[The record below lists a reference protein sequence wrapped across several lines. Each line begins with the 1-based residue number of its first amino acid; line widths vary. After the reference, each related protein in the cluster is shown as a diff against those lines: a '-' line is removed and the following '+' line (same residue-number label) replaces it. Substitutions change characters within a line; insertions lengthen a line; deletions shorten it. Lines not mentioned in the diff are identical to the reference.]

1 MVRYRTI
8 LASLAYLLMLGGCAS
23 YPLMPTPNI
32 YTGESGYPEDQVPE
46 ALKSNRVDLLYVT
59 DRSPVAD
66 ENGDLVYGSER
77 SDSMAFGS
85 AMVEIG
91 DHISW
96 RKLVRASQS
105 RDRSE
110 TLEVT
115 VRSRTE
121 LGRFPATPHPFSV
134 QDGVLIEDQKVVDEH
149 NRVEAIFR
157 IELNRRL
164 AITNH
169 KEVFIY
175 VHGFDNSFDFAA
187 SAHAETWHFLGRR
200 GVPILYSWPAAHG
213 GLFGYFVDR
222 ESGEFTIYHLKQLL
236 RMLISFPEIERIN
249 IIAHSRGTDVTTTTL
264 RELVIEARAAHGS
277 AREHLRIS
285 NLILAA
291 PDLDFGIVRQRLIA
305 EKFGPA
311 FGQITIYTTQADE
324 ALSLSESL
332 MTGKRFG
339 RLKSSDLGATEQAIF
354 SQVTNVNII
363 DVKGVQSFLGHS
375 YFRSSP
381 AASSDLILVL
391 IDRERPGGPDRPLEQ
406 MMGNFW
412 RLPAD
417 YPGVAP

>member
-1 MVRYRTI
+1 MAMYRTI
-8 LASLAYLLMLGGCAS
+8 LTSIACLLMLGGCTS
-23 YPLMPTPNI
+23 YSLMPTPNI
-32 YTGESGYPEDQVPE
+32 YAAESGYPEDQVPE
-46 ALKSNRVDLLYVT
+46 ALRSNQVDLLYVT
-59 DRSPVAD
+59 DRSPESD
-66 ENGDLVYGSER
+66 ENGKLAYGSER
-77 SDSMAFGS
+77 SDSIAFGS
-85 AMVEIG
+85 VVVEFG
-91 DHISW
+91 DEISW
-96 RKLVRASQS
+96 QKLVRASQS
-105 RDRSE
+105 RNRSE
-110 TLEVT
+110 ALEVT

-134 QDGVLIEDQKVVDEH
+134 QGGIPIEDRAVVDEQD
-149 NRVEAIFR
+149 RVETAFR
-157 IELNRRL
+157 AELERRL
-164 AITNH
+164 SVAHH
-169 KEVFIY
+169 KEVFVY
-175 VHGFDNSFDFAA
+175 VHGVNNSFDFAA

-213 GLFGYFVDR
+213 GLLGYFVDR
-222 ESGEFTIYHLKQLL
+222 ESGEFTIYHLKQLI
-236 RMLISFPEIERIN
+236 RMLVSFSEVERIN
-249 IIAHSRGTDVTTTTL
+249 IIAHSRGTDITTTAL

-277 AREHLRIS
+277 ARAHLRIS

-339 RLKSSDLGATEQAIF
+339 RLTSSDLGATEQAIF
-354 SQVTNVNII
+354 SRVTNVNII

-391 IDRERPGGPDRPLEQ
+391 TYGERPGSRGRPLEN
-406 MMGNFW
+406 MKLNFW
-412 RLPAD
+412 RLPDD
-417 YPGVAP
+417 YPAMAP